1 MFTGEI
7 QRSRSKRPL
16 VITVIAILLIVGILV
31 VVPMPYTVKSTY
43 VLAPVSTIPLIAL
56 RDGVIGDVSATTGSV
71 VAKGSL
77 IAKYDVSELEKKLP
91 ELEEQLATLEKQKP
105 AKPNPKAKAA
115 LVKAQN
121 ALKAADAALE
131 KAQKAAKG
139 KKTPALAA
147 AEKKQKAAALA
158 VEKATPAP
166 GAELSKEELEKK
178 LTETKDALA
187 NAKAGIASASILA
200 PASGVLTLI
209 ELEKGKTVAKD
220 AKLAQV
226 DDTAKLKAVVKVP
239 SGEAITK
246 GMGVVLVLPAG
257 NKRVIFDND
266 AKGEVA
272 EAEFE
277 NAKGEFS
284 VGASGEAN
292 IEAAERSLVSR

>member
-16 VITVIAILLIVGILV
+16 VITAITILLIAGILV

-43 VLAPVSTIPLIAL
+43 VLAPISSTPVIAM
-56 RDGVIGDVSATTGSV
+56 RDGVIGEVSATTGSV

-91 ELEEQLATLEKQKP
+91 ELEAQLATLEKQKP

-115 LVKAQN
+115 LLKAQN

-158 VEKATPAP
+158 VEKATP
-166 GAELSKEELEKK
+166 GLSKEELEKQIS
-178 LTETKDALA
+178 DARDA
-187 NAKAGIASASILA
+187 IAAAKAGIAAASILA

-209 ELEKGKTVAKD
+209 ELEKGKTVTKD
-220 AKLAQV
+220 TKLAQV
-226 DDTAKLKAVVKVP
+226 EDVAKLKAVVKVP

-257 NKRVIFDND
+257 NKRVIFDDD
-266 AKGEVA
+266 AKGDVA
-272 EAEFE
+272 EAEFD

-284 VGASGEAN
+284 VGASGDAN